1 MIDVRSTH
9 FQSCLHDVIRWCAT
23 RPFAG
28 EVDDS
33 PAVVRL
39 RERYGQA
46 SHFIDEA
53 RQAVGRGWRHRKIQ
67 DTEQWKAGQEILA
80 EIVYSLGPAA
90 RELRSS
96 SLSPTRPLSSSMSPQ
111 DWSQAVAEVVG
122 KRSQMVNRTAV
133 DGTGYAKSGRLLL
146 YFPAE
151 NLACGAAQVSSGGFF
166 DADNAP
172 PWDIWVAYEGNAL
185 ISWVPP
191 GLIVAAQMGID
202 VNPENCIQWLDQ

>member
-1 MIDVRSTH
+1 MINVRSTH
-9 FQSCLHDVIRWCAT
+9 FQSCLDDVIRWCAA
-23 RPFAG
+23 RPIAG
-28 EVDDS
+28 QEGDS
-33 PAVVRL
+33 LAVVRL
-39 RERYGQA
+39 REQFGHA
-46 SHFIDEA
+46 SDLIDEA
-53 RQAVGRGWRHRKIQ
+53 RQAVGRGWRDRKIQ

-80 EIVYSLGPAA
+80 EIVHSLGPAA
-90 RELRSS
+90 RELRSL

-122 KRSQMVNRTAV
+122 KRSQVVKRTAV
-133 DGTGYAKSGRLLL
+133 DDTGYDKSGRLLL

-166 DADNAP
+166 DTDNVP

-202 VNPENCIQWLDQ
+202 VNPENCIRWLDQ

>member
-1 MIDVRSTH
+1 MIDVRSKH

-23 RPFAG
+23 RPIAG
-28 EVDDS
+28 EVEDS

-39 RERYGQA
+39 REQFGHA

-53 RQAVGRGWRHRKIQ
+53 RQAVGRSWRHRKIQ

-80 EIVYSLGPAA
+80 EIVHSLGPAA

-122 KRSQMVNRTAV
+122 KRSQMVKPDGCRRFRVRQVRTSVA
-133 DGTGYAKSGRLLL
+133 LL
-146 YFPAE
+146 
-151 NLACGAAQVSSGGFF
+151 SGGESRLWRS
-166 DADNAP
+166 A
-172 PWDIWVAYEGNAL
+172 GQL
-185 ISWVPP
+185 R
-191 GLIVAAQMGID
+191 
-202 VNPENCIQWLDQ
+202 WLFRYR